1 MCSLNLAIQTPS
13 LIYILS
19 QEVAATAEWQ
29 VMTSAAQNLSRK
41 ALADFFVTMEAQ
53 HVHWYCIKSP
63 VVGEAH
69 CDEVKAMFPPLSSL
83 LNIHN
88 DLLLSALKVAVLMY
102 Q

>member
-19 QEVAATAEWQ
+19 QEVATMVEWQ
-29 VMTSAAQNLSRK
+29 VMKSVAQNLSRK

-69 CDEVKAMFPPLSSL
+69 CDAVKAMFPPLSSL

-88 DLLLSALKVAVLMY
+88 DLLLSMLKVAELVY
-102 Q
+102 